1 MRLLVVVFLATAFTT
16 ARAQSLTPQQR
27 LAREVYSELISINT
41 ADSVGSV
48 TRAVEAMAKRFRAAG
63 FPESDVQILIP
74 PGKPT
79 KGNLVVRLHGRGGP
93 NTAKPILLLAHLDV
107 VAARRE
113 EWPRDPFT
121 LTEEGGYFLGRGTSD
136 DKAMAA
142 IFVANVLRYKQEN
155 WRPDRVFTS
164 HSAPLESPPM
174 KRAVTPTAPSG
185 W

>member
-74 PGKPT
+74 PG
-79 KGNLVVRLHGRGGP
+79 VAHGYKVLNTGP
-93 NTAKPILLLAHLDV
+93 SMLIYATDRFYNPADEGRIPHNDAKINYDWELQH
-107 VAARRE
+107 
-113 EWPRDPFT
+113 
-121 LTEEGGYFLGRGTSD
+121 
-136 DKAMAA
+136 K
-142 IFVANVLRYKQEN
+142 
-155 WRPDRVFTS
+155 
-164 HSAPLESPPM
+164 
-174 KRAVTPTAPSG
+174 
-185 W
+185 